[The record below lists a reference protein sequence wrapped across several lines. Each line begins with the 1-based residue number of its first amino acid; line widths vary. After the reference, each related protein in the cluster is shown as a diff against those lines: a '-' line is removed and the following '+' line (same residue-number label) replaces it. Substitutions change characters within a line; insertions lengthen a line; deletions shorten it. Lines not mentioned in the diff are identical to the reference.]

1 MADYSRTH
9 QLIYAA
15 KVNVNSVGDTPVY
28 IPFAK
33 FQVTS
38 AKASNAS
45 VDLSGSS
52 ATLGLYTAGL
62 YTAAGGTGT
71 AVVTAATGTV
81 TPMSAA
87 AKVANWTVASTDL
100 ISVTPTTGGGGQLFI
115 RNGIANGADRS
126 HALGVRPT

>member
-1 MADYSRTH
+1 MADYSKSH
-9 QLIYAA
+9 QLIYA
-15 KVNVNSVGDTPVY
+15 KGVNVNSVGDTPVY

-38 AKASNAS
+38 AKAANAS

-52 ATLGLYTAGL
+52 ATLGL

-81 TPMSAA
+81 TPMSTA
-87 AKVANWTVASTDL
+87 AKVANWTIASTDL

-115 RNGIANGADRS
+115 RNGVANGSAATCDVLIEVTRW
-126 HALGVRPT
+126 A